1 MTETGLAFSGG
12 GIRSAAFS
20 SGVLRR
26 LLQRNTKI
34 DYLSCVSGGGYT
46 GSAYV
51 DWKYRNGNND
61 DPEWHQR
68 FFEHMRERSGL
79 MCNWQIPLHGVVNT
93 LIILFLIL
101 FVCILMPLI
110 LWSPYVFPVAY
121 AIDLLFGNLLRAEFH
136 CPDASTTSPPLNNT
150 ADNATLHV
158 SQGTQRSLCQVKTG
172 TEVYYRVVLFS
183 FLASMFVLFF
193 ILSIAK
199 KFSKYQYGLFLV
211 SSIFGLLFSF
221 TFLPFCIQYLSK
233 DTPVW
238 VQLLVLVFS
247 LAVWIFFPV
256 LRSRSSFVVVVY
268 LYSYFVYWRVFKDS
282 IFGLK
287 YSDYLFFRLMF
298 AFGFVLWIA
307 PALGAFQQRLVYLFN
322 RWRLQSAFYTRE
334 SVGKWGCQGIGCEDI
349 FLTKCKGASHT
360 QHEKLGHDE
369 SGPLTL
375 GDLGPDMK
383 PQYMSNMVVNEWSL
397 DEDEKQTYELLVMSP
412 TVIERLDRREGQ
424 VQFEGKLEPNDV
436 KLSAAMA
443 TSAAAVARNM
453 GAYENSTE
461 GLKQLQVVL
470 GLGMDSSWVSD
481 TQTLHK
487 RKWYWEIPPYIVE
500 VVRVLPLVTF
510 PLVYFMKGEKADDE
524 MWVAIGVL
532 LVFIMLGILTIF
544 SVLRTG
550 RENPGTLE
558 RLTRWFVV
566 YVPIVRYMRQLLS
579 VSNRGPSPPPILLL
593 SDGGHIENLGILPLL
608 KKRLTKIV
616 VADGGLKTDDSEW
629 GKALLHAF
637 SLARE
642 KLHCSFI
649 GLDGR
654 DVIEDI
660 KEKFVNTADGFKPR
674 SYRCKVHYYEKNDI
688 LEKGRKVG
696 EGEILLLTP
705 RHPNKGIIKKECV
718 TWKEALRDINVDLEA
733 GKWGTNPQQN
743 ADEVDSLTCCCC
755 DCCHRSWLQSLSP
768 DCLCGVFPRHSTANQ
783 FFTPRMFTAYHC
795 EGYNACL
802 EAEAAEFL
810 GARQDVGMASPT
822 DDTNGAQWQA

>member
-1 MTETGLAFSGG
+1 MSKTGLAFSGG

-51 DWKYRNGNND
+51 DWKYRNGNIDN
-61 DPEWHQR
+61 PEWHR
-68 FFEHMRERSGL
+68 EFFEHMRKQSGL
-79 MCNWQIPLHGVVNT
+79 MCNWQKPLQGVVDT
-93 LIILFLIL
+93 LIILSLIL
-101 FVCILMPLI
+101 FVCVLMPLT
-110 LWSPYVFPVAY
+110 LWGSYVFPVAY

-158 SQGTQRSLCQVKTG
+158 LQGTQRSHCQVETG
-172 TEVYYRVVLFS
+172 TEFYYRLVLFS

-193 ILSIAK
+193 ILSITK

-221 TFLPFCIQYLSK
+221 TFIPYCIQFFFQE
-233 DTPVW
+233 TPVW

-282 IFGLK
+282 IFGVK

-298 AFGFVLWIA
+298 AFGFVLWIV
-307 PALGAFQQRLVYLFN
+307 PALGALQQRLVYLFN
-322 RWRLQSAFYTRE
+322 RWRLQRAFYTRE
-334 SVGKWGCQGIGCEDI
+334 SVGKWGCRGIGFEDI
-349 FLTKCKGASHT
+349 FLTMCQCPSHKE
-360 QHEKLGHDE
+360 HEQLGNDE

-375 GDLGPDMK
+375 GDLEPKMK
-383 PQYMSNMVVNEWSL
+383 PQYISNVVVNEWSL
-397 DEDEKQTYELLVMSP
+397 DEDEKHTYELLLMSP
-412 TVIERLDRREGQ
+412 KVIERLDRRESQ
-424 VQFEGKLEPNDV
+424 VQFKHRLEPKDV

-461 GLKQLQVVL
+461 AFKQLQVVL
-470 GLGMDSSWVSD
+470 GMGMDSSWVSD

-510 PLVYFMKGEKADDE
+510 PLVYFMKGEKTDDE

-532 LVFIMLGILTIF
+532 LFFIMLGILTIF

-558 RLTRWFVV
+558 RLTRYGVA
-566 YVPIVRYMRQLLS
+566 P
-579 VSNRGPSPPPILLL
+579 VSPS
-593 SDGGHIENLGILPLL
+593 
-608 KKRLTKIV
+608 
-616 VADGGLKTDDSEW
+616 
-629 GKALLHAF
+629 
-637 SLARE
+637 
-642 KLHCSFI
+642 
-649 GLDGR
+649 
-654 DVIEDI
+654 
-660 KEKFVNTADGFKPR
+660 
-674 SYRCKVHYYEKNDI
+674 
-688 LEKGRKVG
+688 
-696 EGEILLLTP
+696 
-705 RHPNKGIIKKECV
+705 
-718 TWKEALRDINVDLEA
+718 
-733 GKWGTNPQQN
+733 
-743 ADEVDSLTCCCC
+743 
-755 DCCHRSWLQSLSP
+755 
-768 DCLCGVFPRHSTANQ
+768 
-783 FFTPRMFTAYHC
+783 
-795 EGYNACL
+795 
-802 EAEAAEFL
+802 
-810 GARQDVGMASPT
+810 
-822 DDTNGAQWQA
+822 

>member
-26 LLQRNTKI
+26 LLQGNTKI

-51 DWKYRNGNND
+51 DWKYRNGNVDN
-61 DPEWHQR
+61 PEWHQE
-68 FFEHMRERSGL
+68 FFEHMRKQSGL
-79 MCNWQIPLHGVVNT
+79 MCNWQIPLQGVVDT
-93 LIILFLIL
+93 LIILSLIL
-101 FVCILMPLI
+101 FVCVLMPLI
-110 LWSPYVFPVAY
+110 VWGSYVFPVAY
-121 AIDLLFGNLLRAEFH
+121 AIDLLFGNLLRAEFQ
-136 CPDASTTSPPLNNT
+136 CPDPPTTSLPLNNT

-158 SQGTQRSLCQVKTG
+158 PQGTQRSHCQVETG
-172 TEVYYRVVLFS
+172 TEFYYRLALFS
-183 FLASMFVLFF
+183 FLASMFLLFF

-221 TFLPFCIQYLSK
+221 TFIPYCIQFVFQH
-233 DTPVW
+233 TPVW
-238 VQLLVLVFS
+238 AQLLVLVFS

-268 LYSYFVYWRVFKDS
+268 QHSYFVYWRVFKDS
-282 IFGLK
+282 IFGVK

-298 AFGFVLWIA
+298 AFGFVLWIV

-322 RWRLQSAFYTRE
+322 RWRLQRAFYTRK
-334 SVGKWGCQGIGCEDI
+334 SVGKWGCRGIGFEDI
-349 FLTKCKGASHT
+349 FLKMCKDASRKE
-360 QHEKLGHDE
+360 HEQLGHDE

-383 PQYMSNMVVNEWSL
+383 PQYISNMVVNEWFL

-412 TVIERLDRREGQ
+412 TVIERLDHRERKD
-424 VQFEGKLEPNDV
+424 QFQGRLEPKDV

-461 GLKQLQVVL
+461 AFKQLQVVL

-500 VVRVLPLVTF
+500 VARVLPLVTF
-510 PLVYFMKGEKADDE
+510 PLVYFMKGERADDE

-532 LVFIMLGILTIF
+532 LFFIMLGVLTIF

-566 YVPIVRYMRQLLS
+566 NVPVVRYMRQMLS

-608 KKRLTKIV
+608 KKRLTRIV
-616 VADGGLKTDDSEW
+616 VADGGLKTDDSDW
-629 GKALLHAF
+629 GKDLLHAF

-654 DVIEDI
+654 DVTEDI

-674 SYRCKVHYYEKNDI
+674 SYR
-688 LEKGRKVG
+688 
-696 EGEILLLTP
+696 
-705 RHPNKGIIKKECV
+705 
-718 TWKEALRDINVDLEA
+718 
-733 GKWGTNPQQN
+733 
-743 ADEVDSLTCCCC
+743 
-755 DCCHRSWLQSLSP
+755 
-768 DCLCGVFPRHSTANQ
+768 
-783 FFTPRMFTAYHC
+783 
-795 EGYNACL
+795 
-802 EAEAAEFL
+802 
-810 GARQDVGMASPT
+810 
-822 DDTNGAQWQA
+822 